1 MYQNCGGQGSGGW
14 QTALGVGK
22 YPRMGGGTCD
32 NDADKCIIANCGLQ
46 SGDLSSM
53 DIPAGVSVTLFSRPD
68 FGGDF
73 VTYTGPMEVDC
84 LVWDGWNDATQSLK
98 VATAPARAESQ
109 WTMRI
114 YSSPAFIRD
123 MPSLAALNYVGEAT
137 VPFVNFHTPNSFRK
151 VCDHFQRKKVD

>member
-1 MYQNCGGQGSGGW
+1 
-14 QTALGVGK
+14 
-22 YPRMGGGTCD
+22 
-32 NDADKCIIANCGLQ
+32 
-46 SGDLSSM
+46 M
-53 DIPAGVSVTLFSRPD
+53 DIPAGISVTLFSQPE

-98 VATAPARAESQ
+98 IATAAAQAESQ

-114 YSSPAFIRD
+114 YSSPAFLRD
-123 MPSLAALNYVGEAT
+123 MPSLAALTFVGQAT

-151 VCDHFQRKKVD
+151 VCSCSKLLLLL